1 MEEETRKM
9 EQEPTTK
16 ATAEKTLQRREKR
29 KEPSVYRS
37 KGLSMTKLNKE
48 KNVSMSILT
57 KVLCLQRQRKL
68 LKDVGQ
74 NQNKTK
80 PKQRKENI
88 NFKRTQIRLTS
99 NFCSNEFQKTL
110 ELCS

>member
-16 ATAEKTLQRREKR
+16 ATAEKTLQRREE

-37 KGLSMTKLNKE
+37 KGLSMLKLNKE

-74 NQNKTK
+74 NQNKTE

-99 NFCSNEFQKTL
+99 NFCSNEYQKTL